1 MYRNKL
7 WPQYQSIL
15 YLSTRNKSFIPS
27 VLLSVEPYLC
37 FCGKCHIS
45 NLVCLRTRLGVSNTP
60 LSAPFFGTFAPSLSF
75 QPTTLCSPCLWVFVL
90 FLLDGWLLCWMVVSS
105 MVFFLIEFLVC
116 SRWVRTVFYILL
128 STYQCS
134 THGAVKYWRYHSTM
148 ASTVQQYLHCSTSLF
163 WLQYSWWCQVLGVP
177 QYKVPWRLPYNS
189 ATTVLLFHPALS
201 WCIVQY
207 LQYSFIVVISLH
219 FKGGVFPVVMLVGAF
234 VSCLL
239 SHIFFLLFC
248 IPIRMIVTTSG
259 VVCLNLFLC
268 FNGIHASS
276 ACVLRLSV

>member
-1 MYRNKL
+1 MYRSKL
-7 WPQYQSIL
+7 WPTTSPFCLFLHGINLVHLGIAFSRTLPVFLREVSHLKLGLFENSTWCFKHPIECSIL
-15 YLSTRNKSFIPS
+15 WHLCPFSFLSANNT
-27 VLLSVEPYLC
+27 LLSLFVSVC
-37 FCGKCHIS
+37 F
-45 NLVCLRTRLGVSNTP
+45 
-60 LSAPFFGTFAPSLSF
+60 
-75 QPTTLCSPCLWVFVL
+75 VFVGGL
-90 FLLDGWLLCWMVVSS
+90 IVVLNGCFLHG
-105 MVFFLIEFLVC
+105 VFFIEFLVC

-248 IPIRMIVTTSG
+248 IPIRKIVTTSG